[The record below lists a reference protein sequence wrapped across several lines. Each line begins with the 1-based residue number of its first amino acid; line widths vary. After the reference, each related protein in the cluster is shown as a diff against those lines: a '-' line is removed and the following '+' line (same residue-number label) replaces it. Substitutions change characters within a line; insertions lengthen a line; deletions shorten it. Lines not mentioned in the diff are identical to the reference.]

1 MSEWSIRRYY
11 DWWLQRVNSPE
22 HTGGA
27 SDQLPVTRHVMF
39 KSRDNLNPASHE
51 KDAVLLIGT
60 PEDEDITTLYVT
72 SPFSKVWIS
81 VQNISVK
88 RSNKNYDLLSII
100 KNLKSLLWLSFTLFN
115 QCFNQFQSS
124 YPNINNYIF
133 PNGLDIANVMI
144 LSFPLKKRV
153 PLHIAGSPLQVPFSW
168 QVRVKSPP
176 VWLNPVS
183 HE

>member
-1 MSEWSIRRYY
+1 M
-11 DWWLQRVNSPE
+11 NSPE

-72 SPFSKVWIS
+72 SPFSKVRIS

-88 RSNKNYDLLSII
+88 RNNKKL
-100 KNLKSLLWLSFTLFN
+100 
-115 QCFNQFQSS
+115 
-124 YPNINNYIF
+124 
-133 PNGLDIANVMI
+133 
-144 LSFPLKKRV
+144 
-153 PLHIAGSPLQVPFSW
+153 
-168 QVRVKSPP
+168 
-176 VWLNPVS
+176 
-183 HE
+183 